1 MSTGDGEGAQRP
13 TADEAKFESLIKLV
27 REFKAV
33 GREVD
38 AKELLNQF
46 VENWTNLNM
55 RGESGSARH
64 LLDRIIANSRQ
75 YPADLHDL
83 GCLFADRGDDEAA
96 EPLLRATWEAMPRQS
111 QVMRN
116 LAQVLMRRGD
126 LPSAQRLAREQ
137 LARRPG
143 DTFALALAAVVAM
156 ERGDA
161 AEARR
166 LIDFQRLVRVSRLP
180 PPPGYQTVEKF
191 NQALSETV
199 LNRADLK
206 HNPADRTTRG
216 GRQSG
221 ALFPAKTG
229 PLAALQT
236 SIAAAVKNYATAV
249 PPDSEHPFLAQ
260 RPAKLRLHG
269 WATVLDSGG
278 YQQPHIHPAG
288 WLSGVYYPRLPD
300 ISANA
305 PGSRA
310 GWLIFGEASSAF
322 HSKSEHPTHGLAPE
336 EGLMV
341 LFPSYFHH
349 RTEPFAGSSARI
361 SLAFDLMP
369 SH

>member
-1 MSTGDGEGAQRP
+1 M
-13 TADEAKFESLIKLV
+13 
-27 REFKAV
+27 
-33 GREVD
+33 
-38 AKELLNQF
+38 N
-46 VENWTNLNM
+46 
-55 RGESGSARH
+55 GESGPARR
-64 LLDRIIANSRQ
+64 LLDRVVGNSRQ

-83 GCLFADRGDDEAA
+83 GCIFAERGDDEAA
-96 EPLLRATWEAMPRQS
+96 EPPLRAAWEELPRQP

-126 LPSAQRLAREQ
+126 FASAQRLAREQ

-143 DTFALALAAVVAM
+143 DTFALALAAVAAM

-166 LIDFQRLVRVSRLP
+166 LIDFERLVRVSRLSP
-180 PPPGYQTVEKF
+180 PRGYRTVEEF
-191 NQALSETV
+191 NQALCETV
-199 LNRADLK
+199 LNRVDLRQE
-206 HNPADRTTRG
+206 PADRTTRG

-221 ALFPAKTG
+221 ALFPASAG
-229 PLAALQT
+229 PLAALQS
-236 SIAAAVKNYATAV
+236 SIVAAVKDYSDAL
-249 PPDSEHPFLAQ
+249 PPDAGHPFLAQ
-260 RPAKLRLHG
+260 RPAKIRLHG

-278 YQQPHIHPAG
+278 YQQPHIHPGG
-288 WLSGVYYPRLPD
+288 WLSGVYYPRLPG

-305 PGSRA
+305 PGNRA
-310 GWLIFGEASSAF
+310 GWLVFGEASSGF
-322 HSKSEHPTHGLAPE
+322 HSKSEHPTYSLAPE